1 MAFLGLNRE
10 RLFYV
15 LANGTQEGELK
26 KFFTECHRLL
36 IAKGA
41 RIQNA
46 PHGRTA
52 RIKAICEKFPP
63 ATENVVKS
71 WFHSNITMVDPV
83 SVEDSISEFQLYE
96 VAEDVLPADQA
107 TRISRSVLI
116 HLSADNPDP
125 KLVAFMKTRIGG
137 VLEAAGSAQQDVQ
150 QPVGSGPMEDDPPK
164 VDEREVFIE
173 LLAAMASDE
182 DTEDLLDLLPSE
194 VSSYVSGL
202 VSARNGDIAGAEEAL
217 NQLPTASKTHGRL
230 ARNIK
235 RAKAREVGTMAA
247 GGGLQILQPA
257 IFSDE
262 FDAERD
268 AILGYCTKADS
279 PNAVFIKPIAIVRGS
294 EVLFLSVSQRISIFP
309 ETGDV
314 MAFTGANRPKQPG
327 RGEISIWRVAEHETE
342 KKVRFHID
350 SHIGRVYEIARIP
363 SSDPD
368 SIREFVKS
376 TRSSRK
382 EPSPLPQL
390 YLLEDGTVIAPK
402 NRNSDLSRD
411 EGFEQSFSAW
421 HGLSAIPFEGRLLV
435 LDPLPLS
442 HESYDCSSLG
452 SAVKR
457 LAKAAVEQ
465 KSVQLTNLQIRELI
479 ASFQS
484 VDIGVETQRLHR
496 IEQRLELL
504 AGDYDSLQAVVP
516 LLLQHPLIKEQVSLG
531 VEQEVRAR
539 AADNAEV
546 HREIL
551 NLKAEKT
558 QWQNRVKELQTQ
570 HRRAESE
577 AAAMVKAAFDKAV
590 NNGIDALANVAVIN
604 ALRDGAS
611 PVPSTGPSNP
621 LNVRPFV
628 ASRLGRVAVAELL
641 ERFSGLG
648 IDRRTAV
655 GIVEIAKLSAA
666 CGIAVVFRGLAAR
679 FVVRDLAAAL
689 GTNAANVEIGIGL
702 VESLPLQA
710 VINDL
715 SAGDAVGLLNADVS
729 PLELYG
735 SSLMDYLVER
745 SRASSTQGPL
755 VMLALSSS
763 NLALP
768 VPRALEALSICIDL
782 DRRIDFQSL
791 AVDDKLIWAEF
802 EERYDYGL
810 QRNAMS
816 RLHKHVSELDEDM
829 RAVVKAILRNSEGV
843 S

>member
-36 IAKGA
+36 MVKGA

-46 PHGRTA
+46 PHGRAA

-83 SVEDSISEFQLYE
+83 SVEDSVSEFQLYE

-116 HLSADNPDP
+116 HLFAENPDP
-125 KLVAFMKTRIGG
+125 KLVAFMRTRIGG
-137 VLEAAGSAQQDVQ
+137 VLEVASSTQQDVQ
-150 QPVGSGPMEDDPPK
+150 QSVGSGPMEDDPPK
-164 VDEREVFIE
+164 ADEREVFVE

-202 VSARNGDIAGAEEAL
+202 ISARNGDIAAAEEAL

-230 ARNIK
+230 SRNIK
-235 RAKAREVGTMAA
+235 RAKAREVGTIAT
-247 GGGLQILQPA
+247 GGGLQILQPTM
-257 IFSDE
+257 FSDE

-279 PNAVFIKPIAIVRGS
+279 PNAVFVKPIAIVRGN
-294 EVLFLSVSQRISIFP
+294 EVLFLSPNQRISIFP

-327 RGEISIWRVAEHETE
+327 RGEISVWRVAEHETE
-342 KKVRFHID
+342 KKVRFHIE
-350 SHIGRVYEIARIP
+350 SHVGRVYEIVRVP

-368 SIREFVKS
+368 SVREFVKS
-376 TRSSRK
+376 TRSNRNT
-382 EPSPLPQL
+382 PSLLPQL

-402 NRNSDLSRD
+402 NRSSDLSRD

-465 KSVQLTNLQIRELI
+465 KSIQLTNLQIRELI
-479 ASFQS
+479 ASFES

-504 AGDYDSLQAVVP
+504 AGDYDSLQAIVP
-516 LLLQHPLIKEQVSLG
+516 LLLQHPLIRKQVSLG
-531 VEQEVRAR
+531 VEHEVRAR
-539 AADNAEV
+539 AAENAEAQ
-546 HREIL
+546 REVL

-558 QWQNRVKELQTQ
+558 QWQTRVKELQTQ

-577 AAAMVKAAFDKAV
+577 ATALVKAAFDKAV

-604 ALRDGAS
+604 ALRDGATPMPAIGSSS
-611 PVPSTGPSNP
+611 PS
-621 LNVRPFV
+621 NVRPFV
-628 ASRLGRVAVAELL
+628 ASRLGRVEVAELA

-648 IDRRTAV
+648 IDRRTAA
-655 GIVEIAKLSAA
+655 GIVEIARLSIA
-666 CGIAVVFRGLAAR
+666 CGVAVAFRGLAAR

-689 GTNAANVEIGIGL
+689 GANAVNVEIGIGL

-710 VINDL
+710 AINDL
-715 SAGDAVGLLNADVS
+715 SPGDAIGLLNADVS

-735 SSLMDYLVER
+735 SSLMDHLIER
-745 SRASSTQGPL
+745 SRASSSEGPL

-763 NLALP
+763 SLALP
-768 VPRALEALSICIDL
+768 IPRALEALLISIDL
-782 DRRIDFQSL
+782 DRKTDFQSL
-791 AVDDKLIWAEF
+791 AVDDESLWTEF
-802 EERYDYGL
+802 EERSDHGL
-810 QRNAMS
+810 RRNAMS
-816 RLHKHVSELDEDM
+816 RLHKHASELDEDM
-829 RAVVKAILRNSEGV
+829 RAMVKAILKSNESV

>member
-36 IAKGA
+36 MAKGA
-41 RIQNA
+41 RIQNP
-46 PHGRTA
+46 PHGRAA

-63 ATENVVKS
+63 ATESVVKS

-116 HLSADNPDP
+116 HLFADDPDP

-137 VLEAAGSAQQDVQ
+137 VLEAAGSTQQDIQ
-150 QPVGSGPMEDDPPK
+150 QTLESGPMEDERPK
-164 VDEREVFIE
+164 ADEREVFVE

-202 VSARNGDIAGAEEAL
+202 ISARNGDVAAAEEAL
-217 NQLPTASKTHGRL
+217 KQLPIASKTHARL
-230 ARNIK
+230 SRNIK
-235 RAKAREVGTMAA
+235 RAKTREVRTITAS
-247 GGGLQILQPA
+247 GGLQVLQPA
-257 IFSDE
+257 MFSDE
-262 FDAERD
+262 FDAEQD

-279 PNAVFIKPIAIVRGS
+279 PNAVFVKPIAIVRGS
-294 EVLFLSVSQRISIFP
+294 EVLFLSASQRTSIFP

-342 KKVRFHID
+342 KKVRFHIE
-350 SHIGRVYEIARIP
+350 SHAGRVYEIARIP

-368 SIREFVKS
+368 SVREFVKS

-382 EPSPLPQL
+382 VPSLLPQL

-402 NRNSDLSRD
+402 NRSADLSRD

-421 HGLSAIPFEGRLLV
+421 HGLRAIPFEGRLLV

-442 HESYDCSSLG
+442 HESYDCSSLS

-465 KSVQLTNLQIRELI
+465 KSVQLTSLQIRELI

-504 AGDYDSLQAVVP
+504 ADDNDSLQAVVP

-531 VEQEVRAR
+531 VEHEVRAR
-539 AADNAEV
+539 TAENAEMQ
-546 HREIL
+546 REIL
-551 NLKAEKT
+551 NLKTEKT
-558 QWQNRVKELQTQ
+558 QWQTRVKELQSQ

-577 AAAMVKAAFDKAV
+577 AAALVKAAFDKAV

-604 ALRDGAS
+604 ALRDG
-611 PVPSTGPSNP
+611 VPAMPTIGPSSP
-621 LNVRPFV
+621 TSIQPFV
-628 ASRLGRVAVAELL
+628 ASRLGRVEVVELL

-648 IDRRTAV
+648 IDRRTAA
-655 GIVEIAKLSAA
+655 GIVEIVKLSAA
-666 CGIAVVFRGLAAR
+666 CGIAVAFRGLAAR

-689 GTNAANVEIGIGL
+689 GENAANVEIGIGL
-702 VESLPLQA
+702 VESLPLQV
-710 VINDL
+710 VISDL
-715 SAGDAVGLLNADVS
+715 SPGDAIGLLNADVS

-735 SSLMDYLVER
+735 SSLMDHLIER
-745 SRASSTQGPL
+745 SRALNTQGPL

-768 VPRALEALSICIDL
+768 IPQALQALLISIDL
-782 DRRIDFQSL
+782 DRKTDFQSL
-791 AVDDKLIWAEF
+791 AVEDESLWAEF
-802 EERYDYGL
+802 EERSDHGL
-810 QRNAMS
+810 RRNAMS
-816 RLHKHVSELDEDM
+816 RLHKHVSELDEDIRGLVM
-829 RAVVKAILRNSEGV
+829 AILKSNANAF
-843 S
+843 